1 MNATPMPL
9 WTKPFLLCLAN
20 NLFLFIFYFAQTTI
34 LPIYILKE
42 LGGNVTQ
49 AGLTLTLFMAS
60 AIAIR
65 PFSGLIIE
73 RLGQRRTLILSATLF
88 SVIAFG
94 YLFISNLTSLYVL
107 RLLHGVW
114 FSILTT
120 VFVPIVNQFIPD
132 QRRGEGMGYYGMS
145 VSLGIVLGPLIGL
158 SLISYFSY
166 TLITAILV
174 AMVFIGFA
182 FCFFIPVK
190 EIAPPV
196 TASPEKKHISL
207 NDFIEKKSLSVS
219 LLVMMISFSYASI
232 MSFIAPFASS
242 IHLMQ
247 YAGLFFVVFAISM
260 MSLRPITGKIYDRKG
275 PQYVIY
281 PSILTFSLG
290 LLVLS
295 QAQNLIGFLGS
306 AVLVGLG
313 FGTAQPCLQTLAIQR
328 APKHRIGYATST
340 FYTCYDIGIA
350 IGSMVVGMMI
360 THQSFS
366 FAFITCAIL
375 TALSL
380 LYFKW
385 VVQRRPLP
393 QLKHS

>member
-1 MNATPMPL
+1 MMNATVTPL
-9 WTKPFLLCLAN
+9 WTKSFLLCLAN

-42 LGGNVTQ
+42 LGGSVTQ
-49 AGLTLTLFMAS
+49 AGLTLTLFMVS
-60 AIAIR
+60 AILIR

-73 RLGQRRTLILSATLF
+73 KLGQRRTLIISATMF
-88 SVIAFG
+88 CFIAFS
-94 YLFISNLTSLYVL
+94 YLFISNMTNLYIL
-107 RLLHGVW
+107 RLIHGVW

-120 VFVPIVNQFIPD
+120 VCVPVVNQFIPD
-132 QRRGEGMGYYGMS
+132 SRRGEGMGYYAMS
-145 VSLGIVLGPLIGL
+145 VNLGIVLGPLIGL
-158 SLISYFSY
+158 SLIPYLSY
-166 TLITAILV
+166 TMVTAVLV
-174 AMVFIGFA
+174 AMIFIGYI
-182 FCFFIPVK
+182 FCFLIPVQEVK
-190 EIAPPV
+190 QPDSEA
-196 TASPEKKHISL
+196 EKTKLGLSDFVERRSL
-207 NDFIEKKSLSVS
+207 AVALM
-219 LLVMMISFSYASI
+219 VMMISFSYASI

-281 PSILTFSLG
+281 PAVLTFSLG

-295 QAQNLIGFLGS
+295 QIHTLTGFMLA
-306 AVLVGLG
+306 AVLIGLG
-313 FGTAQPCLQTLAIQR
+313 FGSAQPCLQTLAIQR

-350 IGSMVVGMMI
+350 IGSLVVGMMI
-360 THQSFS
+360 TKQSFS
-366 FAFITCAIL
+366 FAFIICAAL

-380 LYFKW
+380 LYFKF
-385 VVQRRPLP
+385 VVQRTTVIA
-393 QLKHS
+393 

>member
-1 MNATPMPL
+1 MNTTVTPL
-9 WTKPFLLCLAN
+9 WTKSFLLCLAN

-42 LGGNVTQ
+42 LGGSVTQ
-49 AGLTLTLFMAS
+49 AGLTLTLFMVS
-60 AIAIR
+60 AILIR

-73 RLGQRRTLILSATLF
+73 KLGQRRTLIISATMF
-88 SVIAFG
+88 CFIAFS
-94 YLFISNLTSLYVL
+94 YLFISNMTNLYIL
-107 RLLHGVW
+107 RLIHGVW

-120 VFVPIVNQFIPD
+120 VCVPVVNQFISD
-132 QRRGEGMGYYGMS
+132 SRRGEGMGYYAMS
-145 VSLGIVLGPLIGL
+145 MNLGIVLGPLIGL
-158 SLISYFSY
+158 SLIPYLSY
-166 TLITAILV
+166 TMVTAVLV
-174 AMVFIGFA
+174 AMIFIGYI
-182 FCFFIPVK
+182 FCFLIPVQEVK
-190 EIAPPV
+190 QPDSEA
-196 TASPEKKHISL
+196 EKTKLGLS
-207 NDFIEKKSLSVS
+207 DFVERKSLTIA
-219 LLVMMISFSYASI
+219 LMAMMISFSYASI

-281 PSILTFSLG
+281 PAVLTFSLG

-295 QAQNLIGFLGS
+295 QIHTLTGFMLA
-306 AVLVGLG
+306 AVLIGLG
-313 FGTAQPCLQTLAIQR
+313 FGSAQPCLQTLAIQR

-350 IGSMVVGMMI
+350 IGSLVVGMMI
-360 THQSFS
+360 TKQSFS
-366 FAFITCAIL
+366 FAFIICAAL

-380 LYFKW
+380 LYFKF
-385 VVQRRPLP
+385 VVQRTTVIA
-393 QLKHS
+393 

>member
-1 MNATPMPL
+1 MMNATVTPL
-9 WTKPFLLCLAN
+9 WTKSFLLCLAN

-42 LGGNVTQ
+42 LGGSVTQ
-49 AGLTLTLFMAS
+49 AGLTLTLFMVS
-60 AIAIR
+60 AILIR

-73 RLGQRRTLILSATLF
+73 KLGQRRTLIISATMF
-88 SVIAFG
+88 CFIAFG
-94 YLFISNLTSLYVL
+94 YLFISNMTSLYIL
-107 RLLHGVW
+107 RLFHGVW

-120 VFVPIVNQFIPD
+120 VCVPVVNQFISD
-132 QRRGEGMGYYGMS
+132 SRRGEGMGYYAMS
-145 VSLGIVLGPLIGL
+145 VNLGIVLGPLIGL
-158 SLISYFSY
+158 SLIPYLSY
-166 TLITAILV
+166 TMVTAVLV
-174 AMVFIGFA
+174 AMIFIGYI
-182 FCFFIPVK
+182 FCFLIPVQEVK
-190 EIAPPV
+190 QPDSEA
-196 TASPEKKHISL
+196 EKTKLGLS
-207 NDFIEKKSLSVS
+207 DFVERKSLTVA
-219 LLVMMISFSYASI
+219 LMAMMISFSYASI

-281 PSILTFSLG
+281 PAVLTFSLG

-295 QAQNLIGFLGS
+295 QIHNLTGFMLA
-306 AVLVGLG
+306 AVLIGLG
-313 FGTAQPCLQTLAIQR
+313 FGSAQPCLQTLAIQR

-350 IGSMVVGMMI
+350 IGSLVVGMMI
-360 THQSFS
+360 TKQSFS
-366 FAFITCAIL
+366 FAFIICAAL

-380 LYFKW
+380 LYFKF
-385 VVQRRPLP
+385 VVQRTTVIA
-393 QLKHS
+393 

>member
-1 MNATPMPL
+1 MNATVTPL
-9 WTKPFLLCLAN
+9 WTKSFLLCLAN

-42 LGGNVTQ
+42 LGGSVTQ
-49 AGLTLTLFMAS
+49 AGLTLTLFMVS
-60 AIAIR
+60 AILIR

-73 RLGQRRTLILSATLF
+73 KLGQRRTLIISATMF
-88 SVIAFG
+88 CFIAFG
-94 YLFISNLTSLYVL
+94 YLFISNMTSLYIL
-107 RLLHGVW
+107 RLFHGVW

-120 VFVPIVNQFIPD
+120 VCVPVVNQFIPD
-132 QRRGEGMGYYGMS
+132 SRRGEGMGYYAMS
-145 VSLGIVLGPLIGL
+145 VNLGIVLGPLIGL
-158 SLISYFSY
+158 SLIPYLSY
-166 TLITAILV
+166 TMVTAVLV
-174 AMVFIGFA
+174 AMIFIGYI
-182 FCFFIPVK
+182 FCFLIPVQEVK
-190 EIAPPV
+190 QPDSEA
-196 TASPEKKHISL
+196 EKTKLGLS
-207 NDFIEKKSLSVS
+207 DFVERKSLTVA
-219 LLVMMISFSYASI
+219 LMVMMISFSYASI

-281 PSILTFSLG
+281 PAVLTFSLG

-295 QAQNLIGFLGS
+295 QIHNLTGFMLA
-306 AVLVGLG
+306 AVLIGLG
-313 FGTAQPCLQTLAIQR
+313 FGSAQPCLQTLAIQR

-350 IGSMVVGMMI
+350 IGSLVVGMMI
-360 THQSFS
+360 TKQSFS
-366 FAFITCAIL
+366 FAFIICAAL

-380 LYFKW
+380 LYFKF
-385 VVQRRPLP
+385 VVQRTTVIA
-393 QLKHS
+393 

>member
-1 MNATPMPL
+1 MMNATVTPL
-9 WTKPFLLCLAN
+9 WTKSFLLCLAN

-42 LGGNVTQ
+42 LGGSVTQ
-49 AGLTLTLFMAS
+49 AGLTLTLFMVS
-60 AIAIR
+60 AILIR

-73 RLGQRRTLILSATLF
+73 KLGQRRTLIISATMF
-88 SVIAFG
+88 CFIAFG
-94 YLFISNLTSLYVL
+94 YLFISNMTSLYIL
-107 RLLHGVW
+107 RLFHGVW

-120 VFVPIVNQFIPD
+120 VCVPVVNQFISD
-132 QRRGEGMGYYGMS
+132 SRRGEGMGYYAMS
-145 VSLGIVLGPLIGL
+145 VNLGIVLGPLIGL
-158 SLISYFSY
+158 SLIPYLSY
-166 TLITAILV
+166 TMVTAVLV
-174 AMVFIGFA
+174 AMIFIGYI
-182 FCFFIPVK
+182 FCFLIPVQEVK
-190 EIAPPV
+190 QPDSEA
-196 TASPEKKHISL
+196 EKTKLGLS
-207 NDFIEKKSLSVS
+207 DFVERKSLTVA
-219 LLVMMISFSYASI
+219 LMVMMISFSYASI

-281 PSILTFSLG
+281 PAVLTFSLG

-295 QAQNLIGFLGS
+295 QIHTLTGFMLA
-306 AVLVGLG
+306 AVLIGLG
-313 FGTAQPCLQTLAIQR
+313 FGSAQPCLQTLAIQR

-350 IGSMVVGMMI
+350 IGSLVVGMMI
-360 THQSFS
+360 AKQSFS
-366 FAFITCAIL
+366 FAFIICAAL

-380 LYFKW
+380 LYFKF
-385 VVQRRPLP
+385 VVQRTTVIA
-393 QLKHS
+393 

>member
-1 MNATPMPL
+1 MNATVTPL
-9 WTKPFLLCLAN
+9 WTKSFLLCLAN

-42 LGGNVTQ
+42 LGGSVTQ
-49 AGLTLTLFMAS
+49 AGLTLTLFMVS
-60 AIAIR
+60 AIVIR

-73 RLGQRRTLILSATLF
+73 KLGQRRTLIISATMF
-88 SVIAFG
+88 CFIAFG
-94 YLFISNLTSLYVL
+94 YLFISNMTSLYIL
-107 RLLHGVW
+107 RLFHGVW

-120 VFVPIVNQFIPD
+120 VCVPVVNQFISD
-132 QRRGEGMGYYGMS
+132 SRRGEGMGYYAMS
-145 VSLGIVLGPLIGL
+145 VNLGIVLGPLIGL
-158 SLISYFSY
+158 SLIPYLSY
-166 TLITAILV
+166 TMVTAVLV
-174 AMVFIGFA
+174 AMIFIGYI
-182 FCFFIPVK
+182 FCFLIPVQEVK
-190 EIAPPV
+190 QPDSEA
-196 TASPEKKHISL
+196 EKSKLGLS
-207 NDFIEKKSLSVS
+207 DFVEKKSLTVA
-219 LLVMMISFSYASI
+219 LMVMMISFSYASI

-281 PSILTFSLG
+281 PAVLTFSLG

-295 QAQNLIGFLGS
+295 QIHNLTGFMLA
-306 AVLVGLG
+306 AVLIGLG
-313 FGTAQPCLQTLAIQR
+313 FGSAQPCLQTLAIQR

-350 IGSMVVGMMI
+350 IGSLVVGMMI
-360 THQSFS
+360 TKQSFS
-366 FAFITCAIL
+366 FAFIICATL

-380 LYFKW
+380 LYFKF
-385 VVQRRPLP
+385 VVQRTTVIA
-393 QLKHS
+393 

>member
-1 MNATPMPL
+1 MNATVTPL
-9 WTKPFLLCLAN
+9 WTKSFLLCLAN

-42 LGGNVTQ
+42 LGGSVTQ
-49 AGLTLTLFMAS
+49 AGLTLTLFMVS
-60 AIAIR
+60 AILIR

-73 RLGQRRTLILSATLF
+73 KLGQRRTLIISATMF
-88 SVIAFG
+88 CFIAFG
-94 YLFISNLTSLYVL
+94 YLFISNMTSLYIL
-107 RLLHGVW
+107 RLFHGVW

-120 VFVPIVNQFIPD
+120 VCVPVVNQFISD
-132 QRRGEGMGYYGMS
+132 SRRGEGMGYYAMS
-145 VSLGIVLGPLIGL
+145 VNLGIVLGPLIGL
-158 SLISYFSY
+158 SLIPYLSY
-166 TLITAILV
+166 TMVTAVLV
-174 AMVFIGFA
+174 AMIFIGYI
-182 FCFFIPVK
+182 FCFLIPVQEVK
-190 EIAPPV
+190 QPDSEA
-196 TASPEKKHISL
+196 EKTKLGLS
-207 NDFIEKKSLSVS
+207 DFVERKSLTVA
-219 LLVMMISFSYASI
+219 LMAMMISFSYASI

-281 PSILTFSLG
+281 PAVLTFSLG

-295 QAQNLIGFLGS
+295 QIHNLTGFMLA
-306 AVLVGLG
+306 AVLIGLG
-313 FGTAQPCLQTLAIQR
+313 FGSAQPCLQTLAIQR

-350 IGSMVVGMMI
+350 IGSLVVGMMI
-360 THQSFS
+360 TKQSFS
-366 FAFITCAIL
+366 FAFIICATL

-380 LYFKW
+380 LYFKF
-385 VVQRRPLP
+385 VVQRTTVIA
-393 QLKHS
+393 

>member
-1 MNATPMPL
+1 MMNATVTPL
-9 WTKPFLLCLAN
+9 WTKSFLLCLAN

-42 LGGNVTQ
+42 LGGSVTQ
-49 AGLTLTLFMAS
+49 AGLTLTLFMVS
-60 AIAIR
+60 AILIR

-73 RLGQRRTLILSATLF
+73 KLGQRRTLIISATMF
-88 SVIAFG
+88 CFIAFG
-94 YLFISNLTSLYVL
+94 YLFISNMTSLYIM
-107 RLLHGVW
+107 RLFHGVW

-120 VFVPIVNQFIPD
+120 VCVPVVNQFISD
-132 QRRGEGMGYYGMS
+132 SRRGEGMGYYAMS
-145 VSLGIVLGPLIGL
+145 VNLGIVLGPLIGL
-158 SLISYFSY
+158 SLIPYLSY
-166 TLITAILV
+166 TMVTAVLV
-174 AMVFIGFA
+174 AMIFIGYI
-182 FCFFIPVK
+182 FCFLIPVQEVK
-190 EIAPPV
+190 QPDSEA
-196 TASPEKKHISL
+196 EKTKLGLS
-207 NDFIEKKSLSVS
+207 DFVERKSLTVA
-219 LLVMMISFSYASI
+219 LMAMMISFSYASI

-281 PSILTFSLG
+281 PAVLTFSLG

-295 QAQNLIGFLGS
+295 QIHNLTGFMLA
-306 AVLVGLG
+306 AVLIGLG
-313 FGTAQPCLQTLAIQR
+313 FGSAQPCLQTLAIQR

-350 IGSMVVGMMI
+350 IGSLVVGMMI
-360 THQSFS
+360 TKQSFS
-366 FAFITCAIL
+366 FAFIICATL

-380 LYFKW
+380 LYFKF
-385 VVQRRPLP
+385 VVQRTTVIA
-393 QLKHS
+393 

>member
-1 MNATPMPL
+1 MNATVTPL
-9 WTKPFLLCLAN
+9 WTKSFLLCLAN

-42 LGGNVTQ
+42 LGGSVTQ
-49 AGLTLTLFMAS
+49 AGLTLTLFMVS
-60 AIAIR
+60 AILIR

-73 RLGQRRTLILSATLF
+73 KLGQRRTLIISATMF
-88 SVIAFG
+88 CFIAFG
-94 YLFISNLTSLYVL
+94 YLFISNMTSLYIL
-107 RLLHGVW
+107 RLFHGVW

-120 VFVPIVNQFIPD
+120 VCVPVVNQFISD
-132 QRRGEGMGYYGMS
+132 SRRGEGMGYYAMS
-145 VSLGIVLGPLIGL
+145 VNLGIVLGPLIGL
-158 SLISYFSY
+158 SLIPYLSY
-166 TLITAILV
+166 TMVTAVLV
-174 AMVFIGFA
+174 AMIFIGYI
-182 FCFFIPVK
+182 FCFLIPVQEVK
-190 EIAPPV
+190 QPDSEA
-196 TASPEKKHISL
+196 EKTKLGLS
-207 NDFIEKKSLSVS
+207 DFVERKSLTVA
-219 LLVMMISFSYASI
+219 LMVMMISFSYASI

-281 PSILTFSLG
+281 PAVLTFSLG

-295 QAQNLIGFLGS
+295 QIHTLTGFMLA
-306 AVLVGLG
+306 AVLIGLG
-313 FGTAQPCLQTLAIQR
+313 FGSAQPCLQTLAIQR

-350 IGSMVVGMMI
+350 IGSLVVGMMI
-360 THQSFS
+360 TKQSFS
-366 FAFITCAIL
+366 FAFIICATL

-380 LYFKW
+380 LYFKF
-385 VVQRRPLP
+385 VIQRTTVIA
-393 QLKHS
+393 

>member
-1 MNATPMPL
+1 MMNATVTPL
-9 WTKPFLLCLAN
+9 WTKSFLLCLAN

-42 LGGNVTQ
+42 LGGSVTQ
-49 AGLTLTLFMAS
+49 AGLTLTLFMVS
-60 AIAIR
+60 AILIR

-73 RLGQRRTLILSATLF
+73 KLGQRRTLIISATMF
-88 SVIAFG
+88 CFIAFG
-94 YLFISNLTSLYVL
+94 YLFISNMTSLYIL
-107 RLLHGVW
+107 RLFHGVW

-120 VFVPIVNQFIPD
+120 VCVPVVNQFISD
-132 QRRGEGMGYYGMS
+132 SRRGEGMGYYAMS
-145 VSLGIVLGPLIGL
+145 VNLGIVLGPLIGL
-158 SLISYFSY
+158 SLIPYLSY
-166 TLITAILV
+166 TMVTAVLV
-174 AMVFIGFA
+174 AMIFIGYI
-182 FCFFIPVK
+182 FCFLIPVQEVK
-190 EIAPPV
+190 QPDSEA
-196 TASPEKKHISL
+196 EKTKLGLS
-207 NDFIEKKSLSVS
+207 DFVEKKSLTVA
-219 LLVMMISFSYASI
+219 LMAMMISFSYASI

-281 PSILTFSLG
+281 PAVLTFSLG

-295 QAQNLIGFLGS
+295 QIHTLTGFMLA
-306 AVLVGLG
+306 AVLIGLG
-313 FGTAQPCLQTLAIQR
+313 FGSAQPCLQTLAIQR

-350 IGSMVVGMMI
+350 IGSLVVGMMI
-360 THQSFS
+360 TKQSFS
-366 FAFITCAIL
+366 FAFIICAAL

-380 LYFKW
+380 LYFKF
-385 VVQRRPLP
+385 VVQRTTVIA
-393 QLKHS
+393 

>member
-1 MNATPMPL
+1 MNATVTPL
-9 WTKPFLLCLAN
+9 WTKSFLLCLAN

-42 LGGNVTQ
+42 LGGSVTQ
-49 AGLTLTLFMAS
+49 AGLTLTLFMVS
-60 AIAIR
+60 AILIR

-73 RLGQRRTLILSATLF
+73 KLGQRRTLIISATMF
-88 SVIAFG
+88 CFIAFG
-94 YLFISNLTSLYVL
+94 YLFISNMTSLYIL
-107 RLLHGVW
+107 RLFHGVW

-120 VFVPIVNQFIPD
+120 VCVPVVNQFISD
-132 QRRGEGMGYYGMS
+132 SRRGEGMGYYAMS
-145 VSLGIVLGPLIGL
+145 VNLGIVLGPLIGL
-158 SLISYFSY
+158 SLIPYLSY
-166 TLITAILV
+166 TMVTAVLV
-174 AMVFIGFA
+174 AMIFIGYI
-182 FCFFIPVK
+182 FCFLIPVQEVK
-190 EIAPPV
+190 QPDSEA
-196 TASPEKKHISL
+196 EKTKLGLS
-207 NDFIEKKSLSVS
+207 DFVERKSLTVA
-219 LLVMMISFSYASI
+219 LMAMMISFSYASI

-281 PSILTFSLG
+281 PAVLTFSLG

-295 QAQNLIGFLGS
+295 QIHNLTGFMLA
-306 AVLVGLG
+306 AVLIGLG
-313 FGTAQPCLQTLAIQR
+313 FGSAQPCLQTLAIQR

-350 IGSMVVGMMI
+350 IGSLVVGMMI
-360 THQSFS
+360 TKQSFS
-366 FAFITCAIL
+366 FAFIICSTL

-380 LYFKW
+380 LYFKF
-385 VVQRRPLP
+385 VVQR
-393 QLKHS
+393 KTVIA

>member
-1 MNATPMPL
+1 MNATVTPL
-9 WTKPFLLCLAN
+9 WTKSFLLCLAN

-42 LGGNVTQ
+42 LGGSVTQ
-49 AGLTLTLFMAS
+49 AGLTLTLFMVS
-60 AIAIR
+60 AILIR

-73 RLGQRRTLILSATLF
+73 KLGQRRTLIISATMF
-88 SVIAFG
+88 CFIAFS
-94 YLFISNLTSLYVL
+94 YLFISNMTNLYIL
-107 RLLHGVW
+107 RLIHGVW

-120 VFVPIVNQFIPD
+120 VCVPVVNQFIPD
-132 QRRGEGMGYYGMS
+132 SRRGEGMGYYAMS
-145 VSLGIVLGPLIGL
+145 MNLGIVLGPLIGL
-158 SLISYFSY
+158 SLIPYLSY
-166 TLITAILV
+166 TMVTAVLV
-174 AMVFIGFA
+174 AMIFIGYI
-182 FCFFIPVK
+182 FCFLIPVQEVK
-190 EIAPPV
+190 QPDSEA
-196 TASPEKKHISL
+196 EKTKWGLS
-207 NDFIEKKSLSVS
+207 DFVERKSLTIA
-219 LLVMMISFSYASI
+219 LMAMMISFSYASI

-281 PSILTFSLG
+281 PAVLTFSLG

-295 QAQNLIGFLGS
+295 QIHTLTGFMLA
-306 AVLVGLG
+306 AVLIGLG
-313 FGTAQPCLQTLAIQR
+313 FGSAQPCLQTLAIQR

-350 IGSMVVGMMI
+350 IGSLVVGMMI
-360 THQSFS
+360 TRQSFS
-366 FAFITCAIL
+366 FAFIICAAL

-380 LYFKW
+380 LYFKF
-385 VVQRRPLP
+385 VVQRTTVIA
-393 QLKHS
+393 